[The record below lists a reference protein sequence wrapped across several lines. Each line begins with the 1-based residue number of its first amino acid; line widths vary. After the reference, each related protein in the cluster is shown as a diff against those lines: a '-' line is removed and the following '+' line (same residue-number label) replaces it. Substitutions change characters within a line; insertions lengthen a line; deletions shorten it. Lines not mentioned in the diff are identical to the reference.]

1 MLGQGTLRDRL
12 LLANAGGSGEEL
24 SDAPLTPLSASR
36 IGISREPSNG
46 PAIVRG
52 SSSGALSGPLHPTAM
67 ERVPSN
73 GMLRPLAARVGSPRR
88 DTHMARDHHTVE
100 DPSMLEITIAVAA
113 AEATDAA
120 AGAAGGARARAP
132 PDTSTEALE
141 SLDYDAIVNTVYMS
155 WLEHTYAPSRR
166 RLLGYSGRTFAR
178 WLLCWI
184 LGIVT
189 GALAFVVASS
199 VEMIGELRVQML
211 DYFFD
216 TLGRGRLVFA
226 AAGLAFGLSNLALAL
241 SSTMLVLRV
250 SPQAAGSGLAQ
261 VRAYLNGVHI
271 PRVLSSACLFVKT
284 VGTIM
289 AVGSLLVIGPEA
301 PLVHLGAIVGS
312 GLTRGRKTLQ
322 LGWPLTRRGESRT
335 VSLSWPWVGHFRNDV
350 DRRDFISIGAAAG
363 FSAAFGS
370 PIGGVLYCLEE
381 CSSYWS
387 QQLVWRAL
395 TSTTVSS
402 ITLMLLRAWREG
414 VAPSVTNLGLL
425 SLQSISVGPL
435 QSGRHM
441 SSLLELLLYAALG
454 GAGGLLGAIWCRV
467 FAFLGRRRPRSDRGK
482 LLEMGAI
489 STLTSLLLF
498 TLPLLLGAC
507 VPSGKKLWKIG
518 DFGTQFAC
526 ADGET
531 DELASLLLT
540 NREMAIKQLI
550 SKPENF
556 HGHVLLVAALA
567 FLPLMSLTFGSATPA
582 GIFMPTILIG
592 CSLGGI
598 VGQLLQAKLGA
609 DKVTDGTFAL
619 MGAVAMLGGV
629 MRSSISLCVII
640 LEGTG
645 QVQLLVPI
653 IVTTVAARYVG
664 NLLSEGVVEL
674 AVELHIPHIPM
685 VTTPSNNRLARYRA
699 SEIMSSPV
707 LVLQRTARVRDVVHV
722 LESTRHNGFPVVDP
736 HGRLVGT
743 VLRSQLLALLHNPQ
757 TIVVPTDTADDEAG
771 ANGSGGIANTP
782 PGSGSAAAVTAVMRR
797 AEPPQPL
804 PPIASDT
811 SLLSLVGGVGLAPL
825 TLVGADAP
833 AGAPSSEPA
842 VPLSTVSMSSTRW
855 TLRRSSTKTRLEEA
869 VVLGMPAFEEDH
881 VIDLSDEMNVG
892 PLIVLPNTP
901 ASRVFHLFS
910 NMGLRHLPVISAEGE
925 IVGMITRHDLHRFQR
940 LIDSRHADREDH
952 FGHDGLQAKES

>member
-1 MLGQGTLRDRL
+1 MEHPLGAARGLHDRL
-12 LLANAGGSGEEL
+12 LALADGGAGSEGGAG
-24 SDAPLTPLSASR
+24 APLQPLVAPR
-36 IGISREPSNG
+36 NGAQRAPSHG
-46 PAIVRG
+46 GLARVA
-52 SSSGALSGPLHPTAM
+52 SSGAMLPAAM
-67 ERVPSN
+67 QRVPSN
-73 GMLRPLAARVGSPRR
+73 GMLRPIGARAGSPGG
-88 DTHMARDHHTVE
+88 DLHMAHDHTRE
-100 DPSMLEITIAVAA
+100 DASMLEVTIAAAAAAASDAAVAA
-113 AEATDAA
+113 A
-120 AGAAGGARARAP
+120 GGERPAP
-132 PDTSTEALE
+132 DHSTEAFE

-178 WLLCWI
+178 WLLCWL

-199 VEMIGELRVQML
+199 VELICELRMAML
-211 DYFFD
+211 DYLLD
-216 TLGRGRLVFA
+216 TLGRSRLVLA
-226 AAGLAFGLSNLALAL
+226 ATGLVFGLTNLALAL
-241 SSTMLVLRV
+241 GSTVLVLRV

-261 VRAYLNGVHI
+261 IRAYLNGVHI
-271 PRVLSSACLFVKT
+271 PRVLSSACLVVKT

-312 GLTRGRKTLQ
+312 GLTRGRKVIRV
-322 LGWPLTRRGESRT
+322 GWPFAPRGESRAL
-335 VSLSWPWVGHFRNDV
+335 SLSWPWVGHFRNDV

-381 CSSYWS
+381 CSTYWS

-402 ITLMLLRAWREG
+402 ITLMLLRAWRAG
-414 VAPSVTNLGLL
+414 LAPQVTNLGLL
-425 SLQSISVGPL
+425 SLQSISAAPL

-454 GAGGLLGAIWCRV
+454 AAGGLLGAVWCRA
-467 FAFLGRRRPRSDRGK
+467 FTFLGRRRPRSARGK

-489 STLTSLLLF
+489 SALTSLLLF
-498 TLPLLLGAC
+498 ALPLLVGAC
-507 VPSGKKLWKIG
+507 VPSGGKKLWASA
-518 DFGTQFAC
+518 DFGTRFAC
-526 ADGET
+526 AAGET

-556 HGHVLLVAALA
+556 HGYVLLIAALA

-598 VGQLLQAKLGA
+598 VGQLLQARLGA
-609 DKVTDGTFAL
+609 DKITDGTFAL

-664 NLLSEGVVEL
+664 NLLSDGVVEL
-674 AVELHIPHIPM
+674 AVELHVPHIPM
-685 VTTPSNNRLARYRA
+685 VVTPSNNRLARYRA
-699 SEIMSSPV
+699 SEIMASPV
-707 LVLQRTARVRDVVHV
+707 ICLDRVARVRHV
-722 LESTRHNGFPVVDP
+722 LLVLETTRHNGFPVVGP
-736 HGRLVGT
+736 GGALVGT

-757 TIVVPTDTADDEAG
+757 TIVVPTEVLSADGAAADGAAADEPRA
-771 ANGSGGIANTP
+771 AF
-782 PGSGSAAAVTAVMRR
+782 SAAARQ
-797 AEPPQPL
+797 PQPLLPPL
-804 PPIASDT
+804 PPIASDS
-811 SLLSLVGGVGLAPL
+811 SLLSAAGAFSPLDPFGLDGGASE
-825 TLVGADAP
+825 
-833 AGAPSSEPA
+833 GAPSAEPA
-842 VPLSTVSMSSTRW
+842 APPFATTVSMSATRW

-881 VIDLSDEMNVG
+881 AIDLSDEMNIG

-910 NMGLRHLPVISAEGE
+910 NMGLRHLPVVSAAGE

-940 LIDSRHADREDH
+940 LIDARHADREDH
-952 FGHDGLQAKES
+952 FGHDGLQGKFA